1 MAQNTLLVPWGAIKG
16 KNLDVRTPEAMKK
29 LILSKESVQRA
40 IADLVKEKVDYY
52 RGTLHLDT
60 SEDKLY

>member
-1 MAQNTLLVPWGAIKG
+1 MT
-16 KNLDVRTPEAMKK
+16 K

-60 SEDKLY
+60 SEDKLYMEVE